1 QNGITMPERT
11 EYADLYDTNDVRV
24 LSHRTVDRYTEHGQ
38 NDQAAWDDFVSAVP
52 ALTSG
57 QTVQLIVDDLIA
69 DRDGAVAHDLAY
81 YAYPPEEHMTLTTSL
96 TKQARAVRAADQRL
110 QDRRSDLDALI
121 LQGMDEGMTWTTL
134 QQLTGLTPATLNA
147 SRRRAMRRRED
158 RPESVAPAPRS

>member
-1 QNGITMPERT
+1 MN
-11 EYADLYDTNDVRV
+11 LTN
-24 LSHRTVDRYTEHGQ
+24 
-38 NDQAAWDDFVSAVP
+38 
-52 ALTSG
+52 
-57 QTVQLIVDDLIA
+57 
-69 DRDGAVAHDLAY
+69 
-81 YAYPPEEHMTLTTSL
+81 SL

-158 RPESVAPAPRS
+158 RPESGAPAPRS

>member
-1 QNGITMPERT
+1 MN
-11 EYADLYDTNDVRV
+11 LTN
-24 LSHRTVDRYTEHGQ
+24 
-38 NDQAAWDDFVSAVP
+38 
-52 ALTSG
+52 
-57 QTVQLIVDDLIA
+57 
-69 DRDGAVAHDLAY
+69 
-81 YAYPPEEHMTLTTSL
+81 SL

>member
-1 QNGITMPERT
+1 MN
-11 EYADLYDTNDVRV
+11 
-24 LSHRTVDRYTEHGQ
+24 
-38 NDQAAWDDFVSAVP
+38 
-52 ALTSG
+52 
-57 QTVQLIVDDLIA
+57 
-69 DRDGAVAHDLAY
+69 
-81 YAYPPEEHMTLTTSL
+81 LTTSL

>member
-1 QNGITMPERT
+1 MN
-11 EYADLYDTNDVRV
+11 
-24 LSHRTVDRYTEHGQ
+24 
-38 NDQAAWDDFVSAVP
+38 
-52 ALTSG
+52 
-57 QTVQLIVDDLIA
+57 
-69 DRDGAVAHDLAY
+69 
-81 YAYPPEEHMTLTTSL
+81 LTTSL

-158 RPESVAPAPRS
+158 RPESVAPPPRIGPAARPGPGSGWCVPSTPPRGKRPQIHPAASNLIASCSFRKSVKMMTRGLLVRTR